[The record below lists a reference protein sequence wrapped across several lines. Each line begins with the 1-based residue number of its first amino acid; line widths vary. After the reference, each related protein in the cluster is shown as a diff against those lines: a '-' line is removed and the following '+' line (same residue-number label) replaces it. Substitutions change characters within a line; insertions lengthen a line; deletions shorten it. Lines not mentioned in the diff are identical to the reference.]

1 MGVGL
6 HLLMVIVSV
15 NFLAEASTGD
25 ADYETELLR
34 QYLLNRGVPE
44 RLLELQRQRPLFTY
58 KFPAPRLDE
67 TFAVPPSDPRYYYLP
82 PSDRYENEDTLKRS
96 STLNREN
103 KSSMRRPYQD
113 NGGPQQQVIAN
124 LPDVGRAP
132 EAETQDDANRNGAA
146 MEPQWSRNEAAVE
159 QQLSRSGAAV
169 QPQWGVAVER
179 TQPGFDRH
187 SALHLAPTSVPISK
201 VQVIKTP
208 VGDFEATREDMI
220 FMATVAG
227 CSAAAVV
234 IIAIIGFGWYRMSLR
249 HQFTSSESAHPEL
262 WWGVEGDFRTLGRL
276 HRRVKAAADVDYP
289 AYGVTGP
296 NKEISP
302 TGDRKLAENAQMYHY
317 QHQKQQIISMSN
329 SRVNNDHRGSGS
341 EAESDEENEEGD
353 YTVYECPGLAATGEM
368 EVKNPL
374 FQDDPTPAGGPESTS
389 QPQTNTKP
397 QN

>member
-25 ADYETELLR
+25 ADYET
-34 QYLLNRGVPE
+34 G
-44 RLLELQRQRPLFTY
+44 
-58 KFPAPRLDE
+58 
-67 TFAVPPSDPRYYYLP
+67 
-82 PSDRYENEDTLKRS
+82 DRYENEDTLKRS

-234 IIAIIGFGWYRMSLR
+234 IIAIIGFGWYR
-249 HQFTSSESAHPEL
+249 
-262 WWGVEGDFRTLGRL
+262 L

>member
-234 IIAIIGFGWYRMSLR
+234 IIAIIGFGWYR
-249 HQFTSSESAHPEL
+249 
-262 WWGVEGDFRTLGRL
+262 L

>member
-25 ADYETELLR
+25 ADYET
-34 QYLLNRGVPE
+34 G
-44 RLLELQRQRPLFTY
+44 
-58 KFPAPRLDE
+58 
-67 TFAVPPSDPRYYYLP
+67 
-82 PSDRYENEDTLKRS
+82 DRYENEDTLKRS

-329 SRVNNDHRGSGS
+329 RVNNDHRGSGS